1 MEPYWQYFLT
11 IEEELV
17 KFSRYIEF
25 HEDNYKT
32 YSIELARIQLS
43 VGSEI
48 DVVAKLLCQNLGCQ
62 VARNICDYK
71 TTLLATYGNLPDFV
85 VEIPR
90 YGLKFTPWKDW
101 RQDNSPNWWKSYNN
115 VKHKRSSHYQEANL
129 ENVLQAMAGLIAINL
144 YYLKNKGSTS
154 SSGIDICID
163 YEMRPKLFAP
173 SGFRREMYVSGLISW
188 QGNLP

>member
-1 MEPYWQYFLT
+1 MEPYWHYFLT

-62 VARNICDYK
+62 KAKNICDYNK
-71 TTLLATYGNLPDFV
+71 IILATYPNLPDFV

-90 YGLKFTPWKDW
+90 YRLEFTPCKDW
-101 RQDNSPNWWKSYNN
+101 KPANSPKWWTNYNK
-115 VKHKRSSHYQEANL
+115 VKHQRSSHYQEANL
-129 ENVLQAMAGLIAINL
+129 ENVLQAMAGLITINL

-154 SSGIDICID
+154 GSGIDICMD
-163 YEMRPKLFAP
+163 YEMRPKLFFP
-173 SGFRREMYVSGLISW
+173 SGFHREIYASGLISW